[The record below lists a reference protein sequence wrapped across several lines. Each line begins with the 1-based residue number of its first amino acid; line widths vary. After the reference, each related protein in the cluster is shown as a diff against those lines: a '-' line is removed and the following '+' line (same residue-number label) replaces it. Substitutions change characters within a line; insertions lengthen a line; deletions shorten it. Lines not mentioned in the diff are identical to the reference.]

1 MRKWLNGQYMD
12 MTEEETAEME
22 ALGKE
27 EEALE
32 SARLPTETERI
43 EALENVML
51 ELLGVSL

>member
-1 MRKWLNGQYMD
+1 MTKCVNGKYTE
-12 MTEEETAEME
+12 MTEEEIAEME
-22 ALGKE
+22 ALRKE
-27 EEALE
+27 EEVQE